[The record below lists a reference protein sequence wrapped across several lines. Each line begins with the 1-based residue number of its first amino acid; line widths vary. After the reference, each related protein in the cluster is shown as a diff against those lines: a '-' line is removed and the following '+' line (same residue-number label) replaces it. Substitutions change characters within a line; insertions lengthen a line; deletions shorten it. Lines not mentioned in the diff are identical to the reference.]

1 MTTPALTHIDNTQ
14 EQIHSH
20 DVIDR
25 IAELERR
32 KAAAEAEGEP
42 FDCEDESELCD
53 LVDLELQC
61 LDRGP
66 NAWRHGTRIA
76 HDGSE
81 LARAWQ
87 RGICS
92 MDHVDF
98 AGVTYWL
105 RVG

>member
-42 FDCEDESELCD
+42 LPCEDASELCD

-61 LDRGP
+61 RIYP
-66 NAWRHGTRIA
+66 TWRHGTTLIRWTEM
-76 HDGSE
+76 DE
-81 LARAWQ
+81 DDL
-87 RGICS
+87 RGRS
-92 MDHVDF
+92 WTDVDL
-98 AGVTYWL
+98 AGVEYAL

>member
-25 IAELERR
+25 IAELDRR
-32 KAAAEAEGEP
+32 EAAAEAEGEP
-42 FDCEDESELCD
+42 LPCEDASELSD

-61 LDRGP
+61 RARNAD
-66 NAWRHGTRIA
+66 AWRTG
-76 HDGSE
+76 
-81 LARAWQ
+81 ARLVRWNSDLPIVLN
-87 RGICS
+87 GW
-92 MDHVDF
+92 DHVDF